1 MNAKQIFTP
10 DACKKIEVAIHHA
23 ENLSSGEIR
32 VHAEDLC
39 KGDPY
44 ERAIEVF
51 NGLGMQHTELRNAVL
66 IYVAIQDK
74 KLAIIGDQGI
84 DKRIQAEGWHQL
96 KTDLIEGF
104 KQQKYIPS
112 LEVAIENIGKV
123 LHTYFPC
130 LPNDKDELVNTVSIG
145 T

>member
-10 DACKKIEVAIHHA
+10 EACKRIEAAIQKA

-32 VHAEDLC
+32 VHAEDFC
-39 KGDPY
+39 KEDPY
-44 ERAIEVF
+44 TRAVEVF
-51 NGLGMQHTELRNAVL
+51 NGLRMHQTELRNAVL
-66 IYVAIQDK
+66 IYIAVQDK

-84 DKRIQAEGWHQL
+84 DKRIQAEGWNQL

-112 LEVAIENIGKV
+112 LQVAIETIGKV
-123 LHTYFPC
+123 LRTYFPC

-145 T
+145 I